1 MLGTKRIVKPPAGMC
16 LYIPAQY
23 HPDPHRHQHPD
34 RDLAGTAGY
43 RRHITCHHYRLAHL
57 EVHPQ
62 RHGKMVAERSGL

>member
-23 HPDPHRHQHPD
+23 PSNPRRHQHSD
-34 RDLAGTAGY
+34 RDLAGTADY
-43 RRHITCHHYRLAHL
+43 RRHITRYHYHLAHL

-62 RHGKMVAERSGL
+62 RHGKMVVERSGL